1 VIPSAAPSTGA
12 GALLERNAEL
22 SMLAESLEAVERSAR
37 GRVLLVGGEAGVGKT
52 TLLRRFLEERGRSA
66 LACDSL
72 RGLGYERLAHLDGGL
87 KAWKEAGRP
96 TQPRP

>member
-1 VIPSAAPSTGA
+1 MIPSAAPSTGA

-52 TLLRRFLEERGRSA
+52 TLLRHFLEERGRSSA
-66 LACDSL
+66 S
-72 RGLGYERLAHLDGGL
+72 R
-87 KAWKEAGRP
+87 
-96 TQPRP
+96 PRPPPARPRSAPTARRPRSTRAPSGSATG